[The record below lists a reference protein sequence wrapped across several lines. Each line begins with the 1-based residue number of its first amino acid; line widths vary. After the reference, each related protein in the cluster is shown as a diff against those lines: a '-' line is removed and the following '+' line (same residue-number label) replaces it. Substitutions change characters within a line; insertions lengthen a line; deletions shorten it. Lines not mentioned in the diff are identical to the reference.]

1 MRIDEPAMQSASSHD
16 GSGPSPGPEPRPPG
30 GGAEHATGSKS
41 TAAGDGPGRLCL
53 NVSLTRVEGSTD
65 FDARC
70 PAIDGFHLVVYTLS
84 GTGRLFRQQG
94 KRELH
99 ADFAPGSVMI
109 RPAGSSERVYG
120 CVPERL
126 RVGVSERL
134 VAEAMAEI
142 GSASTVDLVPVLN
155 TYDPLIRRGVSLLWG
170 ELLRPRHPAQ
180 SLLVEGVATMLAAH
194 LVRNYDARS
203 RPSHDPGRRLEPA
216 ALRLVVGYMH
226 DHIDQPIALDEL
238 SNLAGVSRFQF
249 IRLFR
254 ASTGL
259 TPMKFLESCR
269 IDFARKLIRESNRS
283 MPEIAV
289 AAGFADQ
296 SYFVKRFRRHA
307 GCTPGQY
314 SAQIRGRT
322 GGRPKVRT
330 SWPAAAKFPLPES
343 DIAPSDD

>member
-1 MRIDEPAMQSASSHD
+1 MQSASSHD
-16 GSGPSPGPEPRPPG
+16 DSGPLPGPGPRPPG
-30 GGAEHATGSKS
+30 GGEGHATDSKS
-41 TAAGDGPGRLCL
+41 TTFGVARGDGPGRLCV
-53 NVSLTRVEGSTD
+53 NVCLTRVEGSKD
-65 FDARC
+65 FDDRC
-70 PAIDGFHLVVYTLS
+70 PVNDGYHLMVYTLS

-99 ADFAPGSVMI
+99 ADFVPGSVMI

-134 VAEAMAEI
+134 VTEAMAEI
-142 GSASTVDLVPVLN
+142 GGASTVDLVPVLN
-155 TYDPLIRRGVSLLWG
+155 TYDPVIRRGVSTLWG

-194 LVRNYDARS
+194 LARSYDARS
-203 RPSHDPGRRLEPA
+203 RPSHDPARRLDPA

-226 DHIDQPIALDEL
+226 DHIDQHIALDEL
-238 SNLAGVSRFQF
+238 SNLAGVGRFQF

-254 ASTGL
+254 ASTGV
-259 TPMKFLESCR
+259 TPMKYLESCR
-269 IDFARKLIRESNRS
+269 IELARKLIRESNRS
-283 MPEIAV
+283 MPEIALTV
-289 AAGFADQ
+289 GFADQ

-314 SAQIRGRT
+314 AAQIRGRT
-322 GGRPKVRT
+322 GGYPKVRT
-330 SWPAAAKFPLPES
+330 SWPAASNVALPES

>member
-1 MRIDEPAMQSASSHD
+1 MQSASSHD
-16 GSGPSPGPEPRPPG
+16 DSGPLPGPGPRPPG
-30 GGAEHATGSKS
+30 GSEEHATDSKS
-41 TAAGDGPGRLCL
+41 TTFGVARGDGPGGLCL
-53 NVSLTRVEGSTD
+53 NVCLTRVEGSKD
-65 FDARC
+65 FDDRC
-70 PAIDGFHLVVYTLS
+70 PVNDGYHLMVYTLS

-99 ADFAPGSVMI
+99 ADFVPGSVMI

-155 TYDPLIRRGVSLLWG
+155 TYDPVIRRGVATLWG
-170 ELLRPRHPAQ
+170 EFLRPRHPAQ

-194 LVRNYDARS
+194 LVRSYQARS
-203 RPSHDPGRRLEPA
+203 RPAHDPARRLDPA

-226 DHIDQPIALDEL
+226 DHIDQHIALDEL
-238 SNLAGVSRFQF
+238 SNVAGVSRFQF

-269 IDFARKLIRESNRS
+269 IEFARKLIRESNRS
-283 MPEIAV
+283 MPEVAL

-296 SYFVKRFRRHA
+296 SYFGKRFRRHA

-314 SAQIRGRT
+314 AAQIRSRKS
-322 GGRPKVRT
+322 GRPKVRT
-330 SWPAAAKFPLPES
+330 SWPAASNFPLPES
-343 DIAPSDD
+343 DIGPSDD